1 MSKMNRV
8 AVFLCCALIWG
19 LWVTALFARPQ
30 CGGSQFAPCEKV
42 FNACF
47 NEQEFGSY
55 RPLGGVCSDWND
67 CICLTRFRVTCYDM
81 DEGGEPYRRT
91 VSCERFD
98 GQCCPRF

>member
-1 MSKMNRV
+1 MSKMIRG
-8 AVFLCCALIWG
+8 AVLCGALILGG
-19 LWVTALFARPQ
+19 LGVTALFARPQ

-67 CICLTRFRVTCYDM
+67 CFVLLASGLPATIWMKGVNHI
-81 DEGGEPYRRT
+81 
-91 VSCERFD
+91 V
-98 GQCCPRF
+98 GQ